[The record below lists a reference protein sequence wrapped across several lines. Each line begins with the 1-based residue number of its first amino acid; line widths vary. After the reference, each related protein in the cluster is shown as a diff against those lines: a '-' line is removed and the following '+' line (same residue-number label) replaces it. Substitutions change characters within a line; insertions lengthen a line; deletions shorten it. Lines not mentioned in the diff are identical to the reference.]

1 MGSSPGLV
9 RCHSNVPYTTF
20 ITDGENNILLTN
32 KDSKEEY
39 LRRIEGI
46 EEDLT

>member
-20 ITDGENNILLTN
+20 ITDEENNILLTN